1 MGSHMRSLRNVIAV
15 LIACLLGDASLL
27 FGETRVVVDNEA
39 VRILSATQAPD
50 EKTPLHRHE
59 RNRVVV
65 FLDSGDLRVFN
76 EQGQAKD
83 EHYSAGQT
91 SWSGPTGMHITQNT
105 GATPLRIVEIEIK
118 RPAAEKPPLRKPELD
133 PVAIDPKHNILLFD
147 NDYVR
152 VFKSWRE
159 PGASETLHEHSGIGR
174 AVVLLTDLDVNEKLA
189 DGKVSRKT
197 EHAGEVLWSDGPVTH
212 AGTNLAAK
220 PFEMVIVEVK

>member
-1 MGSHMRSLRNVIAV
+1 MRSLRNVIAV
-15 LIACLLGDASLL
+15 LIACLLGASVL

-39 VRILSATQAPD
+39 VRILSATQAPG

-91 SWSGPTGMHITQNT
+91 IWSGPTGMHITQNT

-118 RPAAEKPPLRKPELD
+118 RPAAEKPPTRKPELD

-159 PGASETLHEHSGIGR
+159 PGASETLHEHTGIGR